1 MPIQLVKISDLTSM
15 PVNASM
21 LLLVEDGSGVEGS
34 IQIQDILNLVPSLD
48 PSLYMLI
55 NTYDSLGDGIAV
67 NNARNL
73 NGKTPS
79 YYTTLSNQSQDS
91 THRVTTDTEKS
102 YWNAKENASNKGAA
116 NGYAPLVNGFV
127 PNTYLQLGLYDFKG
141 TYNASSNVPAL
152 LNATGIARQTYIVSV
167 GGTQNFGAGNITMS
181 TGDILVFSGTLWQKI
196 TASAVA
202 GVTTWNGLSGTVT
215 ATTANLPASTNLN
228 YVNDAEKLGLDNA
241 ATTPSASNP
250 FVTKNDLNTST
261 LQFQNSYNPNTNT
274 PPLANNV
281 GTAGQSYIVSAAGS
295 HDFGSGVISF
305 NVGDLVILNA
315 SLVWIK
321 IANTGVGVS
330 TWNTLSGAVSVTTSA
345 LPDSTNARYV
355 TDVQKNSLNAAA
367 TAGMNSTTARI
378 ALLTDITVSSPTNYK
393 NSWRADTNVPVL
405 ADSVGS
411 IGDAYIVSV
420 AGSQNLGSG
429 SITFAV
435 GDFAILN
442 ASLIWTKVPN
452 VGVGVSSFNALTGAV
467 NATTNIIPD
476 FLNKRYVSDSTRD
489 AGAAAISPSTS
500 NPFVTTSVLNSAIA
514 SVNIQ
519 ASGKGVVS
527 PDVIAKT
534 MTYGDGTSRL
544 LSATINPDTGVLFT
558 LASAQAYFNLV
569 AGVTLSWQ
577 LDSAIIDQC
586 FRLMEGVNPFS
597 KFESPANK
605 IYILNQH
612 HLLPRTKASTSTN
625 RAFEFVFDG
634 QGCVFI
640 NANTTNGVLFDRMAD
655 SQSTADG
662 IANNYVQYQYAFSDM
677 QFNGRNS
684 GGVQDTAL
692 RLGATYGSVFNNV
705 GFYNFYIGSEFYFCL
720 QTQMNNCKWSDN
732 ISIGC
737 IVSSASWSGA
747 TIPNSCSNNF
757 VFNDPKFRCAPG
769 SLYGLQVYGSD
780 SVTINGGVFEGN
792 SALPNPTH
800 HVFAS
805 NGGSTVVKTI
815 NIRDIHFEQK
825 CTRSN
830 VRIESPGGQIYTLY
844 MDYFFPQGID
854 NALIELNTAAGGT
867 LQCKMTNAPT
877 NASGWK
883 MRQSGSQSS
892 FWVNYGA
899 RLNVKNTWD
908 DPSNWDLT
916 TIAGTAGT
924 IPLTGRYYLS
934 PDVAMLN

>member
-152 LNATGIARQTYIVSV
+152 LNATGVARQTYIVSV

-215 ATTANLPASTNLN
+215 ATTANLPSSANAN
-228 YVNDAEKLGLDNA
+228 YVSDAEKLGLDNA

-612 HLLPRTKASTSTN
+612 HLLPATKASISTN
-625 RAFEFVFDG
+625 RSFSFIFDG

-640 NANTTNGVLFDRMAD
+640 DANSTAGILFDRQPD
-655 SQSTADG
+655 SQSTADA
-662 IANNYVQYQYAFSDM
+662 IANNYIQYSFHFKDIQI
-677 QFNGRNS
+677 NGSNGAR
-684 GGVQDTAL
+684 QDVGM
-692 RLGATYGSVFNNV
+692 RLGATYGSTFTNCGWYNCYVGLKMYFN
-705 GFYNFYIGSEFYFCL
+705 L
-720 QTQMNNCKWSDN
+720 QTLLISCKFSDN
-732 ISIGC
+732 VNIGC
-737 IVSSASWSGA
+737 LVSSGIWTGA
-747 TIPNSCSNNF
+747 TIPNSGSNGTSF
-757 VFNDPKFRCAPG
+757 IGCKFRCATG
-769 SLYGLQVYGSD
+769 SFAGVSIYGSD
-780 SVTINGGVFEGN
+780 GVSFTGAQQVFEG
-792 SALPNPTH
+792 STTLPLPTH
-800 HVFAS
+800 HIFADG
-805 NGGSTVVKTI
+805 GGSTVVKMLTVQ
-815 NIRDIHFEQK
+815 NVHFEQA

-830 VRIESPGGQIYTLY
+830 ILIQTNPQTYTLY
-844 MDYFFPQGID
+844 VDGAFVQGV
-854 NALIELNTAAGGT
+854 NSAFIELNTNNGGV
-867 LQCKMTNAPT
+867 LQCRIQNVPD
-877 NASGWK
+877 NSSGFLLK
-883 MRQSGSQSS
+883 QTGVQSS
-892 FWVNYGA
+892 FWVIDYA
-899 RLNVKNTWD
+899 RLVVKNNAY
-908 DPSNWDLT
+908 DPANWDLT
-916 TIAGTAGT
+916 GGGT
-924 IPLTGRYYLS
+924 IPLNGRVYLD
-934 PDVAMLN
+934 PNVAVLN